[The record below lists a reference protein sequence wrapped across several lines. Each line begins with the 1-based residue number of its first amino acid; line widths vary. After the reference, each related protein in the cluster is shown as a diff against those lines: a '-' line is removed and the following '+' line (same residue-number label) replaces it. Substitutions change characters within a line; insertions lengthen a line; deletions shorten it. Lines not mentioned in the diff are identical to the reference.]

1 VSHIFVAS
9 VGYSPTKI
17 KTAMDH
23 ILGLKCAICGAEYK
37 VDETEYVCPHH
48 GGDGIL
54 DVVYDYDLIAQRIN
68 PNKLANDPTR
78 SIWRY
83 LPLLPVNPE
92 VVHALGDPL
101 LSSNPLFSVG
111 WTPLYPA
118 PRLAAQLGLE
128 HLWVKD
134 DSQQPTGSFKDR
146 ASAIAVVKTRELGY
160 EMVTTASTG
169 NAAAALSGLC
179 AAVQQPN
186 VIFVPRTA
194 PQAKIAQLLA
204 YGSTVLL
211 VDGTYDQ
218 AFDLCLEAARAFGW
232 YNRNTAYNPYMSE
245 GKKTAAYEICEQLTV
260 SVGAGRPCPYNT
272 VAGAEGRRRAT
283 PLQAPDVILIPVG
296 DGCIIGGI
304 HKGLRDLA
312 ALGWID
318 RMPRLIGV
326 QATGSS
332 PLVDAWE
339 RGLAGWEMEPVEA
352 HSIADSIVAGLP
364 RDRIK
369 ALRAVRETGGAFT
382 RVDDEEILAA
392 IPALAQGCGV
402 FAEPAA
408 AAAYAGLIRVVEGG
422 LVGPDEHAVVLV
434 TGSGL
439 KDVASAMKA
448 VKEQPT
454 VVEPTLAAVRRVVG

>member
-1 VSHIFVAS
+1 
-9 VGYSPTKI
+9 
-17 KTAMDH
+17 MDQV
-23 ILGLKCAICGAEYK
+23 LGLKCTICGAEYGM
-37 VDETEYVCPHH
+37 DEVEYVCPHH
-48 GGDGIL
+48 GDDGIL
-54 DVVYDYDLIAQRIN
+54 DVVYDYDLIARRIN
-68 PNKLANDPTR
+68 PNTLASDPTR

-92 VVHALGDPL
+92 TVREMGDPTF
-101 LSSNPLFSVG
+101 SSSSLFSVG

-128 HLWVKD
+128 VLWVKD
-134 DSQQPTGSFKDR
+134 DSRQPTASFKDR

-179 AAVQQPN
+179 AAVNQSN
-186 VIFVPRTA
+186 VIFVPKTA
-194 PQAKIAQLLA
+194 PQAKVAQLLA
-204 YGSTVLL
+204 YGSTVML

-218 AFDLCLEAARAFGW
+218 AFELCLEAARTFGW
-232 YNRNTAYNPYMSE
+232 YNRNTGYNPYMSE
-245 GKKTAAYEICEQLTV
+245 GKKTAAYEICEQLSQAPHAV
-260 SVGAGRPCPYNT
+260 GGSVTAHPRS
-272 VAGAEGRRRAT
+272 
-283 PLQAPDVILIPVG
+283 PDVILVPVG

-304 HKGLRDLA
+304 HKGLRDFL

-318 RMPRLIGV
+318 RMPRIIGV

-339 RGLAGWEMEPVEA
+339 RGLEGWEMEPVHA

-369 ALRAVRETGGAFT
+369 ALRAVRETGGAFV
-382 RVDDEEILAA
+382 RVDDEQILDA

-408 AAAYAGLIRVVEGG
+408 AAAYAGLVEAIERQLISSDERVV
-422 LVGPDEHAVVLV
+422 VLS

-448 VKEQPT
+448 VKEQPP
-454 VVEPTLAAVRRVVG
+454 VVEPTLAAVKKALSVDG

>member
-1 VSHIFVAS
+1 
-9 VGYSPTKI
+9 
-17 KTAMDH
+17 MDH
-23 ILGLKCAICGAEYK
+23 ILGLRCTICGAEYTANE
-37 VDETEYVCPHH
+37 VEYVCPKH
-48 GGDGIL
+48 GDDGIL
-54 DVVYDYDLIAQRIN
+54 DVVYDYECIAQRIS
-68 PNKLANDPTR
+68 PEKLAGDPTR

-83 LPLLPVNPE
+83 LPLLPVEPATSRHLVEGN
-92 VVHALGDPL
+92 VLG
-101 LSSNPLFSVG
+101 SVG

-118 PRLAAQLGLE
+118 PHLAAQLGLH
-128 HLWVKD
+128 HLWIKD
-134 DSQQPTGSFKDR
+134 DGRQPTASFKDR

-160 EMVTTASTG
+160 DVVTTASTG

-179 AAVQQPN
+179 AAVGQPN

-218 AFDLCLEAARAFGW
+218 AFELCLEAARAFGW
-232 YNRNTAYNPYMSE
+232 YNRNTGYNPYMSE
-245 GKKTAAYEICEQLTV
+245 GKKTAAYEICEQL
-260 SVGAGRPCPYNT
+260 GRMRNSGFGIGDSGSGVRGGFVT
-272 VAGAEGRRRAT
+272 
-283 PLQAPDVILIPVG
+283 PDVIFVPVG
-296 DGCIIGGI
+296 DGCIIGGV
-304 HKGLRDLA
+304 HKGLRDLLE
-312 ALGWID
+312 LGWID
-318 RMPRLIGV
+318 RMPRIVGV
-326 QATGSS
+326 QAAGSS

-339 RGLAGWEMEPVEA
+339 RGLAGWEMVPVEA
-352 HSIADSIVAGLP
+352 HSVADSIVAGLP

-369 ALRAVRETGGAFT
+369 ALRAVRETGGAYV

-408 AAAYAGLIRVVEGG
+408 AAAYAGLVKAVEQE
-422 LVGPDEHAVVLV
+422 LVGSDERIVVLS

-448 VKEQPT
+448 VKEQPAI
-454 VVEPTLAAVRRVVG
+454 VEPTLDAVKRALRIKTPDRRFRDS

>member
-1 VSHIFVAS
+1 
-9 VGYSPTKI
+9 
-17 KTAMDH
+17 MDH
-23 ILGLKCAICGAEYK
+23 VLGLKCTICGEEYG
-37 VDETEYVCPHH
+37 VDEAEYVCPRH
-48 GGDGIL
+48 GDDGIL
-54 DVVYDYDLIAQRIN
+54 DVIYDYERVAQRIS
-68 PNKLANDPTR
+68 PGQLASDPTR

-83 LPLLPVNPE
+83 LPLLPVDAE
-92 VVHALGDPL
+92 TVREIGDP
-101 LSSNPLFSVG
+101 SSCSNPLFSVG
-111 WTPLYPA
+111 WTPLYSA
-118 PRLAAQLGLE
+118 PRLAAQLGLK

-134 DSQQPTGSFKDR
+134 DGRQPTASFKDR
-146 ASAIAVVKTRELGY
+146 ASAIAVVKTREMGY
-160 EMVTTASTG
+160 EVVTTASTG

-179 AAVQQPN
+179 AAVEQPN

-194 PQAKIAQLLA
+194 PQAKVAQLLA
-204 YGSTVLL
+204 YGSTVML

-218 AFDLCLEAARAFGW
+218 AFELCLEAARAFGW

-245 GKKTAAYEICEQLTV
+245 GKKTAAYEVCEQLGMGD
-260 SVGAGRPCPYNT
+260 SRL
-272 VAGAEGRRRAT
+272 EIRDLKSQSR
-283 PLQAPDVILIPVG
+283 LQAPDVILIPVG

-318 RMPRLIGV
+318 HMPRLIGV
-326 QATGSS
+326 QAAGSS

-339 RGLAGWEMEPVEA
+339 RGLEGWEMTPVEA

-369 ALRAVRETGGAFT
+369 ALRAVRQTGGAFI
-382 RVDDEEILAA
+382 RVDDDEILAA
-392 IPALAQGCGV
+392 IPALARGCGV

-408 AAAYAGLIRVVEGG
+408 AAAYAGLVRAVAEGIVSAEDRVV
-422 LVGPDEHAVVLV
+422 VLA

-448 VKEQPT
+448 VKERPT
-454 VVEPTLAAVRRVVG
+454 VVEPTLAAVEKALGTSGR